1 MLHEINTR
9 PSGGGNGE
17 PGVAGD
23 ATGGNDAARL
33 SEAPFFHEGARVFKS
48 RIGSWTEIGR
58 NTVIVESTVGDYTY
72 DDGDVSIYCSQV
84 GRYCSI
90 ANRVRI
96 NPGNHP
102 RDRVT
107 QHHMTYR
114 RIQFDLDTAD
124 DEEFFAW
131 RRAHPCVVG
140 HDVWIGHA
148 AVILPGVTI
157 GTGAVVGAGAVVT
170 HDVEPYQVVAGV
182 PARPLRYRFAE
193 GVIARILASK
203 WWEWTRPQLEA
214 RWKDLCSVDAF
225 LEKYAP

>member
-1 MLHEINTR
+1 MFHDIDIPHDTR
-9 PSGGGNGE
+9 GEEPS
-17 PGVAGD
+17 
-23 ATGGNDAARL
+23 TL
-33 SEAPFFHEGARVFKS
+33 SETPFLHEGARVIKS

-58 NTVIVESTVGDYTY
+58 NTTIVESTIGDYTY
-72 DDGDVSIYCSQV
+72 DDGDVSIFYSEIGQ
-84 GRYCSI
+84 YCSI

-114 RIQFDLDTAD
+114 RVKFGLDTHD

-131 RRAHPCVVG
+131 RRAHPCIIG

-148 AVILPGVTI
+148 AVILPGVHI

-170 HDVEPYQVVAGV
+170 KDVEAFQVVAGV
-182 PARPLRYRFAE
+182 PARPLRFRFSDT
-193 GVIARILASK
+193 VIDRILRSK
-203 WWEWTRPQLEA
+203 WWDWTRPQIEE
-214 RWKDLCSVDAF
+214 RWPDLCSLPTF
-225 LEKYAP
+225 MEKYAP

>member
-1 MLHEINTR
+1 MFHEIDNSSRWHREGST
-9 PSGGGNGE
+9 P
-17 PGVAGD
+17 
-23 ATGGNDAARL
+23 L
-33 SEAPFFHEGARVFKS
+33 SEEPFIHEGARIMKS
-48 RIGSWTEIGR
+48 SIGSWTEIGR
-58 NTVIVESTVGDYTY
+58 NTTIVESTIGDYTY
-72 DDGDVSIYCSQV
+72 DDGEVSIFYSQI

-114 RIQFDLDTAD
+114 KIQFGLDSQD

-131 RRAHPCVVG
+131 RRAHSCIIG

-148 AVILPGVTI
+148 AVILPGVRI
-157 GTGAVVGAGAVVT
+157 GTGGVVGAGAIVT
-170 HDVEPYQVVAGV
+170 KDVEPYQVVAGV
-182 PARPLRYRFAE
+182 PARPLRFRFTDE
-193 GVIARILASK
+193 VIARILRSN
-203 WWEWTRPQLEA
+203 WWEWTRPQLEE
-214 RWKDLCSVDAF
+214 RWRDLCSLPAF

>member
-1 MLHEINTR
+1 MLHEIDVPVFPR
-9 PSGGGNGE
+9 QGE
-17 PGVAGD
+17 SKV
-23 ATGGNDAARL
+23 L
-33 SEAPFFHEGARVFKS
+33 SETPFLHEGAFVQKS

-58 NTVIVESTVGDYTY
+58 NTTIVESTIGDYTY
-72 DDGDVSIYCSQV
+72 DDGEVSIFYSQI

-114 RIQFDLDTAD
+114 RVQFGLDNED

-131 RRAHPCVVG
+131 RRAHPCIIG

-148 AVILPGVTI
+148 AVILPGVRI
-157 GTGAVVGAGAVVT
+157 GTGAVVGASAVVT
-170 HDVEPYQVVAGV
+170 RDVEPYQVVAGV
-182 PARPLRYRFAE
+182 PARPLRFRFSE
-193 GVIARILASK
+193 DVIARILQSK
-203 WWEWTRPQLEA
+203 WWEWTRPQLEE
-214 RWKDLCSVDAF
+214 RWQDLCSLSDF

>member
-1 MLHEINTR
+1 VLHEIDVSPA
-9 PSGGGNGE
+9 PSE
-17 PGVAGD
+17 D
-23 ATGGNDAARL
+23 RATPL
-33 SEAPFFHEGARVFKS
+33 SEVPYLHEGARVIRS

-58 NTVIVESTVGDYTY
+58 NTLIVESTIGDYTY
-72 DDGDVSIYCSQV
+72 DDGDVSIACSQV

-107 QHHMTYR
+107 QHHFTYR
-114 RIQFDLDTAD
+114 RVQFGLDLTD

-148 AVILPGVTI
+148 AVILPGVSI

-182 PARPLRYRFAE
+182 PARPLRFRFTPEARE
-193 GVIARILASK
+193 RILRSR
-203 WWEWTRPQLEA
+203 WWEWTRPQLEE
-214 RWKDLCSVDAF
+214 RWRSLCSLDEF
-225 LEKYAP
+225 LETWAP

>member
-1 MLHEINTR
+1 MLHEIDTSEN
-9 PSGGGNGE
+9 GGGGGHAASGSGE
-17 PGVAGD
+17 
-23 ATGGNDAARL
+23 GGPARL
-33 SEAPFFHEGARVFKS
+33 SEAPFIHEGARVVKS

-58 NTVIVESTVGDYTY
+58 NTLIVESTIGDYTY
-72 DDGDVSIYCSQV
+72 DDGDVSVYSSQV

-114 RIQFDLDTAD
+114 RVQFGLDVTD

-131 RRAHPCVVG
+131 RRAHPCVIG

-148 AVILPGVTI
+148 AVILPGVRV

-182 PARPLRYRFAE
+182 PARPLRFRFSP
-193 GVIARILASK
+193 GVIARILRSR
-203 WWEWTRPQLEA
+203 WWEWTRPQLEE
-214 RWKDLCSVDAF
+214 RWRDLCSLDTF

>member
-1 MLHEINTR
+1 MLHEINTAAIA
-9 PSGGGNGE
+9 GGEGQPQGNHGE
-17 PGVAGD
+17 AG
-23 ATGGNDAARL
+23 ATRL
-33 SEAPFFHEGARVFKS
+33 SEAPFIHQGARVVRS

-58 NTVIVESTVGDYTY
+58 NTLVVESTIGDYTY
-72 DDGDVSIYCSQV
+72 DDGDVSISFSHV

-114 RIQFDLDTAD
+114 RVQFDLDTVD

-131 RRAHPCVVG
+131 RRAHPCVIG

-148 AVILPGVTI
+148 AVVLPGVTV
-157 GTGAVVGAGAVVT
+157 GTGAAIGAGAVVT

-182 PARPLRYRFAE
+182 PARALRFRFSE
-193 GVIARILASK
+193 EVIARILRSR
-203 WWEWTRPQLEA
+203 WGEWTRPQLEE
-214 RWKDLCSVDAF
+214 RWRDLCSLDTF
-225 LEKYAP
+225 LGKYAP

>member
-1 MLHEINTR
+1 MLHEINTPGLGTR
-9 PSGGGNGE
+9 DGHAGNGHE
-17 PGVAGD
+17 E
-23 ATGGNDAARL
+23 GGPTRL
-33 SEAPFFHEGARVFKS
+33 SEAPFIHEGARVVRS

-58 NTVIVESTVGDYTY
+58 NTLIVESTIGDYTY
-72 DDGDVSIYCSQV
+72 DDGDVSISFSQV

-114 RIQFDLDTAD
+114 RVQFDLDTAD

-131 RRAHPCVVG
+131 RRAHPCVIG

-148 AVILPGVTI
+148 AVVLPGVTV
-157 GTGAVVGAGAVVT
+157 GTGAVIGAGAVVT
-170 HDVEPYQVVAGV
+170 HDVQPYQVVAGV
-182 PARPLRYRFAE
+182 PARPLRFRFSGE
-193 GVIARILASK
+193 VIARILRSR
-203 WWEWTRPQLEA
+203 WWEWTRPQLEE
-214 RWKDLCSVDAF
+214 RWRDLCSLDAF

>member
-1 MLHEINTR
+1 MLHEIDVPGLPR
-9 PSGGGNGE
+9 AGGR
-17 PGVAGD
+17 
-23 ATGGNDAARL
+23 TRL
-33 SEAPFFHEGARVFKS
+33 SEAPFLHEGACVTKS

-58 NTVIVESTVGDYTY
+58 NTVIFESTIGDYTY
-72 DDGDVSIYCSQV
+72 DDGDVSIFYSQI

-102 RDRVT
+102 PDRVT

-114 RIQFDLDTAD
+114 RIQFDLDSRD

-131 RRAHPCVVG
+131 RRAHPCAIG

-148 AVILPGVTI
+148 AVVLPGVRV
-157 GTGAVVGAGAVVT
+157 GTGAVIGAAAVVT
-170 HDVEPYQVVAGV
+170 RDVEPFQVVAGV
-182 PARPLRYRFAE
+182 PARPLRFRFTE
-193 GVIARILASK
+193 EEIARILRTK
-203 WWEWTRPQLEA
+203 WWEWTRPQLEE
-214 RWKDLCSVDAF
+214 RWRDLCSLAAF

>member
-1 MLHEINTR
+1 MLHEIDLASS
-9 PSGGGNGE
+9 P
-17 PGVAGD
+17 PQAPPV
-23 ATGGNDAARL
+23 RL
-33 SEAPFFHEGARVFKS
+33 SEVPFLHEGARVVRS

-58 NTVIVESTVGDYTY
+58 NTLIEDSTIGDYTY
-72 DDGDVSIYCSQV
+72 DDGDVTIACSQV

-107 QHHMTYR
+107 QHHLTYR
-114 RIQFDLDTAD
+114 RVQFGLDTTD
-124 DEEFFAW
+124 DETFFAW
-131 RRAHPCVVG
+131 RRAHPCLIG

-170 HDVEPYQVVAGV
+170 HDVEPYLVVAGV
-182 PARPLRYRFAE
+182 PARPIRYRFRKD
-193 GVIARILASK
+193 VIERILETR
-203 WWEWTRPQLEA
+203 WWEWTRPQLEE
-214 RWKDLCSVDAF
+214 RWRDLCSLERF
-225 LEKYAP
+225 LEVHAP

>member
-1 MLHEINTR
+1 MLHEINT
-9 PSGGGNGE
+9 PAFVKGGSRGE
-17 PGVAGD
+17 
-23 ATGGNDAARL
+23 GGRGEGGPTRL
-33 SEAPFFHEGARVFKS
+33 SEAPFLHEGARVVRS

-58 NTVIVESTVGDYTY
+58 NTLIVESTIGDYTY
-72 DDGDVSIYCSQV
+72 DDGDVSISSSQV

-114 RIQFDLDTAD
+114 RVQFNLDTTD
-124 DEEFFAW
+124 DEQFFAG
-131 RRAHPCVVG
+131 RRAHPCIIG

-148 AVILPGVTI
+148 AVILPGVKV
-157 GTGAVVGAGAVVT
+157 GTGAAIGAGAVVT

-182 PARPLRYRFAE
+182 PARPLRFRFTSE
-193 GVIARILASK
+193 VITRILASK
-203 WWEWTRPQLEA
+203 WWEWTRPQLEE
-214 RWKDLCSVDAF
+214 RWRDLCSLDEF
-225 LEKYAP
+225 LGKYAP